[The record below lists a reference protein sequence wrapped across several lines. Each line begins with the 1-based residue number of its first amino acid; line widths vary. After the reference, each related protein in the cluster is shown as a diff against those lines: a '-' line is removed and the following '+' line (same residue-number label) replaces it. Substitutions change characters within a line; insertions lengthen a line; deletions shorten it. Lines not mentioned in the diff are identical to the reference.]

1 MDDVQ
6 VLVQVFWCGSTRKE
20 IVTVPEDAV
29 LSKCWRTVAAMKAA
43 ALMGIPFPD
52 VCQRAKYGLLP
63 EDKARLEERMRSV
76 DPQNGDQ

>member
-6 VLVQVFWCGSTRKE
+6 VLVKVFWCGSIRKE
-20 IVTVPEDAV
+20 IVTVTEDAV
-29 LSKCWRTVAAMKAA
+29 LSKCWRTIAAMKAA

-52 VCQRAKYGLLP
+52 VCRSAKYGLLP
-63 EDKARLEERMRSV
+63 EDKARLEERMRSG